1 MTAAR
6 RLVKSPD
13 PDGPALPEPAV
24 PPFAVRFSEAV
35 ICEFTA
41 ACEQIAR
48 SGTLTLGSRTTRLEA
63 LVADL
68 AGTADAVAVTSG
80 TTALELA
87 FEGLGLKHDLILIPT
102 NTSPATAAAAV
113 RAGHRIGF
121 YDAGAWATAGQ
132 VEAALDRHRQAGAVV
147 VVHIGGFVSPEMP
160 AITRLCR
167 SRGVLLVED
176 AAHALGAGHGGHPA
190 GSFGD
195 AAAFSFFPTKVVTT
209 AEGGVVTTPHP
220 EAADAVRRLRNQG
233 LLHGRATLIGGSYR
247 LSEFSAA
254 LGEAQLN
261 HRDEWLKGQAAVFD
275 RYRAALGGTP
285 FATVLE
291 VPDGGRASGYKF
303 IAMAAAPETRE
314 ELRAHLARRGI
325 SLAGGVYESLLHD
338 DPRFRPYASPGP
350 GLFPAAQDFA
360 ARHFCLPAWPGL
372 TRLEQDRVIAALD
385 GFRASP

>member
-1 MTAAR
+1 
-6 RLVKSPD
+6 
-13 PDGPALPEPAV
+13 V
-24 PPFAVRFSEAV
+24 PPFAVRFSDAV
-35 ICEFTA
+35 VSEFTA

-48 SGTLTLGSRTTRLEA
+48 SGTLTLGPRTIRFEA
-63 LVADL
+63 LVAGL

-87 FEGLGLKHDLILIPT
+87 FEGLGLKNDLILVPT

-113 RAGHRIGF
+113 RAGHSIGF
-121 YDAGAWATAGQ
+121 YDAGAWATTGQ
-132 VEAALDRHRQAGAVV
+132 VEAALDRHRRAGAVV

-160 AITRLCR
+160 AIARLCR

-176 AAHALGAGHGGHPA
+176 AAHALGAGHDGRPA

-233 LLHGRATLIGGSYR
+233 QLHGRATLIGGSYR
-247 LSEFSAA
+247 LSEFNAA

-261 HRDEWLKGQAAVFD
+261 HRSEWLKGQTAVFD
-275 RYRAALGGTP
+275 RYRATLTGTP

-303 IAMAAAPETRE
+303 IAIAAAPQTRE
-314 ELRAHLARRGI
+314 ELRTHLARRGI

-338 DPRFRPYASPGP
+338 DPRFRRYASPEP

-372 TRLEQDRVIAALD
+372 TRREQDRVITAL
-385 GFRASP
+385 GSFRASP

>member
-1 MTAAR
+1 M
-6 RLVKSPD
+6 
-13 PDGPALPEPAV
+13 
-24 PPFAVRFSEAV
+24 
-35 ICEFTA
+35 
-41 ACEQIAR
+41 
-48 SGTLTLGSRTTRLEA
+48 
-63 LVADL
+63 
-68 AGTADAVAVTSG
+68 
-80 TTALELA
+80 
-87 FEGLGLKHDLILIPT
+87 
-102 NTSPATAAAAV
+102 
-113 RAGHRIGF
+113 
-121 YDAGAWATAGQ
+121 
-132 VEAALDRHRQAGAVV
+132 
-147 VVHIGGFVSPEMP
+147 
-160 AITRLCR
+160 
-167 SRGVLLVED
+167 VED

-275 RYRAALGGTP
+275 RYRAVLGGTP
-285 FATVLE
+285 FATALE

-303 IAMAAAPETRE
+303 IAMAATPQTRE
-314 ELRAHLARRGI
+314 ELRAHLAQRGI